1 MSAFRKFES
10 SKLGQF
16 FMAILWVI
24 SIPIQLVLFLG
35 IGIYGAITGK
45 DMFR

>member
-10 SKLGQF
+10 SQIGQV
-16 FMAILWVI
+16 FMFTLWVI
-24 SIPIQLVLFLG
+24 SLPIQLVLFLG
-35 IGIYGAITGK
+35 IGIYGAVTGK